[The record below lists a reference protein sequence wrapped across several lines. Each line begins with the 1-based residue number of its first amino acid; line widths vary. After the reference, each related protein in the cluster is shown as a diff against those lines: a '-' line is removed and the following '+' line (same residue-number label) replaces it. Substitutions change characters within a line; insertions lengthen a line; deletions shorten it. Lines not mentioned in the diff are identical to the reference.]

1 MRSLGDSLD
10 TYLRLRRGLGAVM
23 RAPEATLRRF
33 VAFAEA
39 EGASVIT
46 TDLALR
52 FATER
57 ASTSLSWRA
66 KMLGDVRRFAVF
78 CSVTDSR
85 IEIPPRGL
93 LPERYR
99 RCQPYIYSDEEI
111 ARVVDA
117 ASCLPSPVGLRGATC
132 ATLFGLLASTGLRLG
147 EALGL
152 DRADVDLGSGLLA
165 IRRAKFGK
173 SRLVPMHDTTAL
185 ALARYGCRRDQVLPR
200 PASPAFFLNERG
212 VRLNQYTARDN
223 FVVASRAMGLRR
235 RTKTRF
241 GHGPRLHDMRHTL
254 AARVLI
260 SWYRKGRD
268 VERELPRLSAYLG
281 HVHVADTY
289 WYLEAVPELLQLATE
304 RAARPPLPA
313 QEVLP

>member
-10 TYLRLRRGLGAVM
+10 AYLRLRRGLGAVM
-23 RAPEATLRRF
+23 RAPEATLRHF

-85 IEIPPRGL
+85 IEIPPRSI

-99 RCQPYIYSDEEI
+99 RCSPHIYSDEEI
-111 ARVVDA
+111 TRIVDA
-117 ASCLPSPVGLRGATC
+117 AARLPSPAGLRGATC
-132 ATLFGLLASTGLRLG
+132 ATLFGLLAATGLRLG
-147 EALGL
+147 EAIGL
-152 DRADVDLGSGLLA
+152 DRDDVDLDGELLA

-173 SRLVPMHDTTAL
+173 SRLVPIHDTTAT
-185 ALARYGCRRDQVLPR
+185 ALARYECQRDRLLPR
-200 PASPAFFLNERG
+200 PVSPAFFLNERG
-212 VRLNQYTARDN
+212 KRLTQWTARDN
-223 FVVASRAMGLRR
+223 FALVSRAVGLRQP
-235 RTKTRF
+235 TKTRV

-260 SWYRKGRD
+260 AWYREGRD
-268 VERELPRLSAYLG
+268 AERELPRLSAYLG

-289 WYLEAVPELLQLATE
+289 WYLEAVPELLRLATE
-304 RAARPPLPA
+304 RAAHPQTTA